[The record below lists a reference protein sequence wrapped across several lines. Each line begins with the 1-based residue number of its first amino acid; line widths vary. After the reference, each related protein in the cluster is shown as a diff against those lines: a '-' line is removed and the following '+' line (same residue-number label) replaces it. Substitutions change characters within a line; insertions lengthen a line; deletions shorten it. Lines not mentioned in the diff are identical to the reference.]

1 MPPLLA
7 SVHVPREPK
16 EPVVKHLSLYVIAT
30 VNTAP
35 TARPKSAAAPAR
47 AKKRFFR
54 VPSFVRTRSTPQLES
69 REAAA

>member
-1 MPPLLA
+1 
-7 SVHVPREPK
+7 
-16 EPVVKHLSLYVIAT
+16 VKHLSLYVIAT